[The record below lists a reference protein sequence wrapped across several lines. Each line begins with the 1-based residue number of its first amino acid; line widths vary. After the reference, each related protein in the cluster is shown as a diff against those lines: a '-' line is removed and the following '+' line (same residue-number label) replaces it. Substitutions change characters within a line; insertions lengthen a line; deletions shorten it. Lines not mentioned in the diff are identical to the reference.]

1 MRTIAGLVLG
11 PALLWGSAA
20 SNEAPEAL
28 SPPVDNAGVVQQ
40 AAEQAQAPRTR
51 QQEIAAMRRALEA
64 KLRFL
69 HRAHRAF
76 FAAHMSTTDVKA
88 RIAAAERR
96 LADLERG
103 ADDPARQ
110 LPEKPDRTELQAE
123 LAFLERAHRAFFA
136 AHHSTTE
143 VKRRIREIEKR
154 LDEIGGGPATG
165 GRQRL

>member
-1 MRTIAGLVLG
+1 
-11 PALLWGSAA
+11 
-20 SNEAPEAL
+20 
-28 SPPVDNAGVVQQ
+28 
-40 AAEQAQAPRTR
+40 
-51 QQEIAAMRRALEA
+51 MRRELEA

-76 FAAHMSTTDVKA
+76 FAARMSTTDVKA

-96 LADLERG
+96 LADLER
-103 ADDPARQ
+103 AAHDPARQ
-110 LPEKPDRTELQAE
+110 LPEKPDRTELEAE

-154 LDEIGGGPATG
+154 LDEIGGEPATG

>member
-1 MRTIAGLVLG
+1 MRTIAGLLLG
-11 PALLWGSAA
+11 SALLWGTPA
-20 SNEAPEAL
+20 SSEAPDAL
-28 SPPVDNAGVVQQ
+28 SPAVGDVGAVRQ
-40 AAEQAQAPRTR
+40 AAQQAPRTR
-51 QQEIAAMRRALEA
+51 QQKIETMRGELGA

-96 LADLERG
+96 LADLER
-103 ADDPARQ
+103 AAHDPAQ
-110 LPEKPDRTELQAE
+110 ELPEEPDRTALEAE

-154 LDEIGGGPATG
+154 LEEIGGGPATG